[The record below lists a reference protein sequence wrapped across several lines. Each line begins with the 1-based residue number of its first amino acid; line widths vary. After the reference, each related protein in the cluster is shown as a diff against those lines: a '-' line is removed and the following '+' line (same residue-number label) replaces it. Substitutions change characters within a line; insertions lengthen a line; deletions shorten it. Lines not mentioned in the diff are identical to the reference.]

1 MKQKFHFNMV
11 ELVSA
16 CFSTSTNRHSAQ
28 GDVTLNS
35 SRGSSTPI
43 TLQQHLQKR
52 EFTPNMIP
60 MGLTKNTS
68 HGTPA
73 PALQRSISAPTG
85 DSNRNVSLN
94 LTPVQEHVED
104 DEPLVLTDGTRN
116 YVNEVLF
123 YCFCYY
129 KLLFAYLAC

>member
-1 MKQKFHFNMV
+1 MV

-16 CFSTSTNRHSAQ
+16 CFSTTTNRHPAQ

-35 SRGSSTPI
+35 SRGTSTLI
-43 TLQQHLQKR
+43 TLQHLQKR
-52 EFTPNMIP
+52 EFTPNRIP
-60 MGLTKNTS
+60 IGLTKNIS

-85 DSNRNVSLN
+85 DSNRNASLN
-94 LTPVQEHVED
+94 LTPVPEHAED
-104 DEPLVLTDGTRN
+104 DEPLALTDESRN

-123 YCFCYY
+123 YHYTRHS
-129 KLLFAYLAC
+129 